1 MFGIGSGIQTVQHVT
16 ALTFNAF
23 VAAAIVVVVVVAT
36 VVVMILRVLLMH
48 GLDSSFFNI

>member
-23 VAAAIVVVVVVAT
+23 VATAIVVVVVAT
-36 VVVMILRVLLMH
+36 VVVVILRVLLMH